1 MLKQVRALQ
10 SKRERRETRL
20 MVVEGEDL
28 LAAALAA
35 GITPQAVIFDDA
47 RISEVD
53 ALVQATNAVG
63 ARYLA
68 TADLIAG
75 ISTMATP
82 PRVLAIVPRPGPHH
96 FSSITWPPSLGLY
109 LAGVSDPGN
118 VGSLIRTASALGCD
132 WVAIGSGSADA
143 AHPRAVRGAMGATFT
158 VPILETVRPEDLAT
172 REGFLVVEAVSSG
185 GQPPWTIDLTGPL
198 VLAMGAERAGLAEV
212 GGALAP
218 PERTVAVTIPQAP
231 GSDSL
236 NVGAAAAA
244 LLVEIVRQRGVES
257 QPAG

>member
-1 MLKQVRALQ
+1 
-10 SKRERRETRL
+10 

-35 GITPQAVIFDDA
+35 GIKPQAVIFDDA
-47 RISEVD
+47 RIGEVD
-53 ALVQATNAVG
+53 ALVQATTAVS

-96 FSSITWPPSLGLY
+96 FSSIAWPPSLGLY

-132 WVAIGSGSADA
+132 WVAIGSGS
-143 AHPRAVRGAMGATFT
+143 GS
-158 VPILETVRPEDLAT
+158 
-172 REGFLVVEAVSSG
+172 EAVGRSG
-185 GQPPWTIDLTGPL
+185 
-198 VLAMGAERAGLAEV
+198 
-212 GGALAP
+212 
-218 PERTVAVTIPQAP
+218 
-231 GSDSL
+231 
-236 NVGAAAAA
+236 
-244 LLVEIVRQRGVES
+244 LL
-257 QPAG
+257 